1 MLAFGFQ
8 LQYNDAMSDKKLE
21 ELIYEFGQIMYRLGR
36 LETDGKQSQKE
47 YNQTVKKR
55 EELTEIFDEFFGTTS
70 KRLNV

>member
-1 MLAFGFQ
+1 
-8 LQYNDAMSDKKLE
+8 MSDKKLE

>member
-8 LQYNDAMSDKKLE
+8 LQYNDVMSDKKLE